1 MKNRIDIMRRIRNHP
16 LIDLLLN
23 LRGNPRV
30 LVWIEPLWGIPQNLI
45 APFVGLYMYALG
57 VDDKG
62 IGLIASI
69 TLAVQPVFSFLGGIV
84 ADKIGRKATTM
95 LGDMLGWS
103 VACLVWAVS
112 QNFWFFVVASLL
124 NCFEQ
129 VNQTAWTC
137 LLIEDADK
145 RQIVNIYT
153 WITIGGLTAVFF
165 APLSGVLIGAFSL
178 VPVMRAFY
186 ILFTVGMIAKTFI
199 TWKFTAET
207 EQGKIRMAETK
218 NTSMWKMVKGY
229 KTLLPGIF
237 KNRGVLQ
244 ILAVMVILNIT
255 SMVSSNF
262 FGLYVSKSLGVAE
275 EVLSFF
281 PIIRA
286 VVMIIFMFGLQH
298 KIPTLKIPMEV
309 GFALF
314 FAAQLVLV
322 FAPHMQ
328 IAPLVLVIFLEA
340 IAHALVWPRK
350 ESMVVHKVDAQE
362 RARIVALLTSFTMA
376 LTAPFA
382 YLTGVLSSINRSLPF
397 VLTTGLYVIAFLVVL
412 RMREPKPEEIMEA

>member
-1 MKNRIDIMRRIRNHP
+1 MKENVNIKRRILNHP
-16 LIDLLLN
+16 LIHLLLH
-23 LRGNPRV
+23 LKGNPRI
-30 LVWIEPLWGIPQNLI
+30 LVWIEPLWGVPQNLI

-57 VDDKG
+57 VDDRG

-69 TLAVQPVFSFLGGIV
+69 TLAVQPFFSFLGGIV

-112 QNFWFFVVASLL
+112 QNFWFFVAASLL

-145 RQIVNIYT
+145 RQVVNIYT

-165 APLSGVLIGAFSL
+165 APLSGVLISAFSL

-186 ILFTVGMIAKTFI
+186 VLFTAAMIMKTII
-199 TWKFTAET
+199 TWKYTTETA
-207 EQGKIRMAETK
+207 QGKIRMAETK
-218 NTSMWKMVKGY
+218 NTSMWKLVKGY
-229 KTLLPGIF
+229 KTLLPDIF
-237 KNRGVLQ
+237 RNKRVIQL
-244 ILAVMVILNIT
+244 LAIMVILNIT

-275 EVLSFF
+275 SVLSFF

-286 VVMIIFMFGLQH
+286 VVMILFMFGIQH

-309 GFALF
+309 GFGLF

-322 FAPHMQ
+322 FAPKER
-328 IAPLVLVIFLEA
+328 ISPLVLVIFLEA
-340 IAHALVWPRK
+340 IAHALVLPRK
-350 ESMVVHKVDAQE
+350 ESMVVHNVNPQE
-362 RARIVALLTSFTMA
+362 RARTVALLTSFTMA
-376 LTAPFA
+376 FTAPFA
-382 YLTGVLSSINRSLPF
+382 YLTGVLSSINRSFPF
-397 VLTTGLYVIAFLVVL
+397 ALTTGLYIIAFLVVL
-412 RMREPKPEEIMEA
+412 RMREPSREELVPE